1 MVNSNRKN
9 KYADIIFIILV
20 AAGFAL
26 IIARSTPFVGLIK
39 NFVYYVS
46 YPNVNAANK
55 IFQYAGSF
63 AENIKSVVYIR
74 QENLLYRQKNQ
85 ELTDKL
91 RNYDIVMEQYG
102 SLVKLLDVP
111 KMKDT
116 QSVFAR
122 ITVREPN
129 DWFQWL
135 IIDKGSEKGLYQEL
149 PVVML
154 RDNGQLCA
162 VGRITEARGGS
173 SKVGLITNSLSAIPV
188 EIKDKKIS
196 CLAEGMGSGML
207 KITYIPLNA
216 NVEPGD
222 EIIASRYSS
231 VFSAGMPVGVIKS
244 VSKENSLDFKTALAE
259 VYFESDI
266 LYEAVILVPKGDVK

>member
-1 MVNSNRKN
+1 MINNRKR
-9 KYADIIFIILV
+9 KFADILFIILL

-39 NFVYYVS
+39 NFIYFVS
-46 YPNVNAANK
+46 FPNVSAANK
-55 IFQYAGSF
+55 IFQYAGDF
-63 AENIKSVVYIR
+63 ADNIKSIVYIR
-74 QENLLYRQKNQ
+74 QENLLYKQKNQ
-85 ELTDKL
+85 ELSDKL
-91 RNYDIVMEQYG
+91 RNYETVMEQYDN
-102 SLVKLLDVP
+102 LVKLLNVP
-111 KMKDT
+111 KIKDT

-122 ITVREPN
+122 ISVREPGE
-129 DWFQWL
+129 WFQWF
-135 IIDKGSEKGLYQEL
+135 IIDKGSEEGLYKEL

-162 VGRITEARGGS
+162 VGRIMEARKGS

-188 EIKDKKIS
+188 EIKGKRIN
-196 CLAEGMGSGML
+196 CLAEGFNSNLL

-222 EIIASRYSS
+222 EIIASPFSS
-231 VFSAGMPVGVIKS
+231 VFNAGMPIGVIKS
-244 VSKENSLDFKTALAE
+244 ISKELSLDFKTALAE

-266 LYEAVILVPKGDVK
+266 LYEAIILVPKGAVK